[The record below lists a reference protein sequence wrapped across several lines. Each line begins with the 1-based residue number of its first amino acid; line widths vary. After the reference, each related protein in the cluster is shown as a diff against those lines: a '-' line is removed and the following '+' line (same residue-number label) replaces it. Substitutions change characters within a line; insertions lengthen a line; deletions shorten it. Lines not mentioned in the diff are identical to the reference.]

1 MTADEQLIASPGPVT
16 IRLAHPADSELVHTM
31 VLDIADHEGSR
42 AAVQVTAE
50 DWSRL
55 LTDARVTVLLAVAG
69 TTPVGY
75 VSAVR
80 HLHLW
85 TGSETL
91 ALDDL
96 YVRPMV
102 RNRGIGEQLMAALA
116 ARATAA
122 GVHLMRWEM
131 EESNIDAQRF
141 YLRVGASL
149 RRKVIA
155 TWALQRPTLPNH
167 SDVGAAR

>member
-1 MTADEQLIASPGPVT
+1 MTADDALIASPDPVT
-16 IRLAHPADSELVHTM
+16 RFAQPADAKLVHMM
-31 VLDIADHEGSR
+31 VLEIAEHEGSR
-42 AAVQVTAE
+42 AAVEATAE

-55 LTDARVTVLLAVAG
+55 LTDARVTVLVAFAG
-69 TTPVGY
+69 TAPVGY

-96 YVRPMV
+96 YVRPTA

-116 ARATAA
+116 AHATAA
-122 GVHLMRWEM
+122 GVTLLRWEM
-131 EESNIDAQRF
+131 EESNVDAQRF
-141 YLRVGASL
+141 YLRLGASL

-155 TWALQRPTLPNH
+155 TWTLQQPVHNH
-167 SDVGAAR
+167 GTAGAAR